1 MVNSVRGIEMDG
13 TLETI
18 LYSSVVGI
26 IGRLDITTYKIGGK
40 CIVLISREFSSTEPK
55 VMKSKEVEWIKLNHH
70 LCLTHPYNLSME
82 AEELLLLILNLIY
95 CNRWS
100 SVVTFCSL
108 APIFFFKNLFCRMEI
123 LI

>member
-1 MVNSVRGIEMDG
+1 MDG

-55 VMKSKEVEWIKLNHH
+55 VMKSKEIE
-70 LCLTHPYNLSME
+70 
-82 AEELLLLILNLIY
+82 
-95 CNRWS
+95 
-100 SVVTFCSL
+100 
-108 APIFFFKNLFCRMEI
+108 
-123 LI
+123 

>member
-55 VMKSKEVEWIKLNHH
+55 VMKSKEIE
-70 LCLTHPYNLSME
+70 
-82 AEELLLLILNLIY
+82 
-95 CNRWS
+95 
-100 SVVTFCSL
+100 
-108 APIFFFKNLFCRMEI
+108 
-123 LI
+123 